1 MTPGPSPFSVSSM
14 PSLPLDQLQVTQ
26 RDPGTGRQ
34 RSISALDP
42 KRVLSRNFITYTSP
56 PDACGPAL
64 LEEFLERADFITK
77 DLQWLLSLPHDR
89 FWCQV
94 IFDESLQKCL
104 DSYLSNAPR
113 KYDRCTPF
121 PPAVQQVQDKL
132 HHFFFLT
139 FLRMS
144 THKESKDHHITPSVF
159 GEIIYNNYL
168 FDIPKLL
175 DICILFGKGN
185 SSLLQKMISNIFQQQ
200 PSYYQDLDDS
210 IPTLLQVFS
219 SIMNVCGL
227 QQDDCKEPLKLGDE
241 KPTSPLDMTQQKLQD
256 TVFYLCDTSSTIWA
270 FLEIFPSASQALQKH
285 NFLSSMSS
293 FYELCCPELESAIIK
308 RKFADKSIQ
317 LDLWRRLCHS
327 RKKLLEIS
335 HILISNACLQPILE
349 RSAENIQHYVEE
361 YLQILTHLLP
371 ERRFLCDYD
380 EQFPVAEDISLLQQ
394 VSPSLDETRTT
405 YLLNGVKSAWT
416 EARKFKPHIPIRAP
430 TSAERNAEGACGST
444 EQNSRYLD
452 EPECLGATAAPLP
465 SGVELDSLVSQVKDL
480 LPDLGEGFIIKCLEE
495 YGHNS
500 ESVINHLLE
509 DNLSPHLLELD
520 RTMPRQQSVDPCPL
534 VSSRS
539 NVFADDEFDVFSRDV
554 VDTSRIW
561 KGRKKPETAAQVL
574 ADKSAIL
581 AQKERYSQY
590 SMVSEEHTVDADYD
604 DEYDDTYDGNQI
616 GANDADS
623 DDELIS
629 RRPFTIPQ
637 VLRSR
642 DREVNVQE
650 MDEEEAEEETGPKP
664 DHFIQDPAVLRER
677 AEARRANYYARKGFR
692 HDNTASVAGTS
703 RGQGQSRETVQERR
717 KKEANKGARA
727 NHNRRTM
734 ADRKRNKGMI
744 PS

>member
-1 MTPGPSPFSVSSM
+1 MTVASDSNGK
-14 PSLPLDQLQVTQ
+14 
-26 RDPGTGRQ
+26 
-34 RSISALDP
+34 DP

-241 KPTSPLDMTQQKLQD
+241 KPTSPLDMTQQHTAGSLEKIVSLQKEVVRNISHSYQQRLSSAHFG
-256 TVFYLCDTSSTIWA
+256 TQCRKHSTLCGGILANINTSS
-270 FLEIFPSASQALQKH
+270 
-285 NFLSSMSS
+285 
-293 FYELCCPELESAIIK
+293 
-308 RKFADKSIQ
+308 
-317 LDLWRRLCHS
+317 S
-327 RKKLLEIS
+327 RK
-335 HILISNACLQPILE
+335 
-349 RSAENIQHYVEE
+349 
-361 YLQILTHLLP
+361 T
-371 ERRFLCDYD
+371 
-380 EQFPVAEDISLLQQ
+380 
-394 VSPSLDETRTT
+394 
-405 YLLNGVKSAWT
+405 
-416 EARKFKPHIPIRAP
+416 
-430 TSAERNAEGACGST
+430 
-444 EQNSRYLD
+444 
-452 EPECLGATAAPLP
+452 CLGATAAPLP

-495 YGHNS
+495 YDHNS

-629 RRPFTIPQ
+629 R
-637 VLRSR
+637 S
-642 DREVNVQE
+642 
-650 MDEEEAEEETGPKP
+650 
-664 DHFIQDPAVLRER
+664 
-677 AEARRANYYARKGFR
+677 FR

>member
-1 MTPGPSPFSVSSM
+1 M
-14 PSLPLDQLQVTQ
+14 PSLPLDQIQVTQ
-26 RDPGTGRQ
+26 KDPGSGRQ

-42 KRVLSRNFITYTSP
+42 KRVQSRNFITYTPP
-56 PDACGPAL
+56 PDKCGPAV

-113 KYDRCTPF
+113 KYDRCMPF
-121 PPAVQQVQDKL
+121 PPAVQQVQNKL
-132 HHFFFLT
+132 HHYVFLT

-144 THKESKDHHITPSVF
+144 THKESKEHHITPSVF
-159 GEIIYNNYL
+159 AEIIYNNYL

-175 DICILFGKGN
+175 DVCILFGKGN
-185 SSLLQKMISNIFQQQ
+185 SSLLQKMIGNIFQQQ

-219 SIMNVCGL
+219 SIMKVCGL
-227 QQDDCKEPLKLGDE
+227 QQDECEEPLKLGDE
-241 KPTSPLDMTQQKLQD
+241 KPTSPLDMAEQELQD

-270 FLEIFPSASQALQKH
+270 FLEIFPSASQTLQKH
-285 NFLSSMSS
+285 NFLSSLSS

-335 HILISNACLQPILE
+335 HILISNTCLQPILE
-349 RSAENIQHYVEE
+349 RSAENIQPYVEE
-361 YLQILTHLLP
+361 FLQILTHLLP

-380 EQFPVAEDISLLQQ
+380 EQFPVAEDIGLLQQ

-416 EARKFKPHIPIRAP
+416 EARKFKPHIPILAP
-430 TSAERNAEGACGST
+430 SCAERVTEGACGST
-444 EQNSRYLD
+444 EQNSQYLD
-452 EPECLGATAAPLP
+452 EPECLGAAAAPLP

-480 LPDLGEGFIIKCLEE
+480 LPDLGEGFILKCLEE
-495 YGHNS
+495 YNHNA
-500 ESVINHLLE
+500 EIVINHLLE
-509 DNLSPHLLELD
+509 DNLSPRLWELD
-520 RTMPRQQSVDPCPL
+520 RTMPRQQKVDPCPL

-561 KGRKKPETAAQVL
+561 RGRKKPETAAQLL

-581 AQKERYSQY
+581 AQKERATVSIVWFLKNIQWMQITMM
-590 SMVSEEHTVDADYD
+590 SMMIHMMGTRLEQMM
-604 DEYDDTYDGNQI
+604 QI
-616 GANDADS
+616 
-623 DDELIS
+623 L
-629 RRPFTIPQ
+629 
-637 VLRSR
+637 
-642 DREVNVQE
+642 
-650 MDEEEAEEETGPKP
+650 M
-664 DHFIQDPAVLRER
+664 
-677 AEARRANYYARKGFR
+677 
-692 HDNTASVAGTS
+692 TS
-703 RGQGQSRETVQERR
+703 
-717 KKEANKGARA
+717 
-727 NHNRRTM
+727 
-734 ADRKRNKGMI
+734 
-744 PS
+744 